1 MSLSGKIFLSARSRM
16 PRYTGVRAEQ
26 YETLKALRSTLGRDG
41 YSAGLRDLDRREAKA
56 RHDAERRRLATEA
69 REAAAEA
76 ARAAAERAAEVARE
90 ARQEEARI
98 RKNQKAREK
107 RMADAANRIVQVLST
122 DNGATTGLIRH
133 TQFTRES
140 TYEPEDFRGLAERL
154 MAHDEV
160 RMLLIVDGGVETERF
175 IKLEH
180 KSSWE
185 NVYWRYI
192 FTFLHSYDVT
202 GFLPPYFLGKD
213 EDLTHVSF
221 VVTTNQQVPTARL
234 VQRFRDGVTHC
245 VIDPLV
251 TLWKQMGDNSES
263 DGSRKRCYQVMRK
276 IEGLRSRFADGV
288 PEADMEEVA
297 RIAQRKIVIT
307 DMFGKGFLEYNVKS
321 SKTFSW
327 RNNRKNH
334 VEQGR
339 LYLEGAA
346 VKVTQAEFDVIY
358 ADHEEA
364 WRNEQRDFYV
374 EGSAEGVRCIRSDR
388 GAWRV
393 RDPLFEAFEE
403 KTKELGLNE
412 YGLNAVKHAEVNAY
426 IREACVVN
434 AAPVLLS
441 DNEPTGHRD
450 LAAAYTQHK
459 MTGYYRGFLGKIH
472 QWRKLNI
479 GSSEARA
486 FLSKHLGIFRCKILS
501 CDNELLA
508 KLGLK
513 ETVTLPSPELLY
525 FLDHGVVAEIVSG
538 VFGSTWDGDLYGGLM
553 EPIKDVKKPYAHFA
567 GCFGHENL
575 KKTYKFH
582 GDEEWAGHLKACGY
596 ETYYRDGWISVK
608 VDKEFY
614 YSRHHILAFI
624 TSYTRINMLEA
635 MSKFDVAD
643 LCAVV
648 LDGIY
653 YKGECP
659 DIGDAFRVKPVKKPT
674 AYGMGWYMPSF
685 VPDDFMTE
693 GGLLENHI
701 LAGQGG
707 CGKTWSVLTDKG
719 FNDVLYVVPQ
729 HTLGIEN
736 AKEHGV
742 RYTTIHKLIGAE
754 SFDKTKGKMV
764 KCRPWK
770 EEHIMPAVC
779 LIDEMTM
786 ISGAWISKALEMYPS
801 TLFFIAGDVI
811 RRNGKMIAFQCRS
824 GKPGMFNTVFDSG
837 LPIKYFDVDRR
848 SRDNELKEMKME
860 IRAKMLEFYTDGEV
874 ADSHRMS
881 AWVKKRYGVSVNNT
895 FNVGDTV
902 ISGTH
907 RTNETLLK
915 KGVVSGYLSYKNERS
930 REAVEGWTKR
940 GSFTTHS
947 YQGSTIREGK
957 VYVVINDAFEL
968 AMIYTAVSRA
978 VRIEQIKFVEV

>member
-1 MSLSGKIFLSARSRM
+1 MSLSGKIFLSARHRM

-26 YETLKALRSTLGRDG
+26 YETLKVLRSTLGRDG

-76 ARAAAERAAEVARE
+76 VRAAAERAAEVARE

-122 DNGATTGLIRH
+122 DNGVLQHITYRRGDVREEEFYQALATKMM
-133 TQFTRES
+133 E
-140 TYEPEDFRGLAERL
+140 YP
-154 MAHDEV
+154 EV
-160 RMLLIVDGGVETERF
+160 RLVLIADGKEVAETVYLLKHR
-175 IKLEH
+175 
-180 KSSWE
+180 SSWQ
-185 NVYWRYI
+185 NVYWNYI
-192 FTFLHSYDVT
+192 FPFLRFGNGSDGGY
-202 GFLPPYFLGKD
+202 LPDMLLAKN
-213 EDLTHVSF
+213 EDLDHVSL
-221 VVTTNQQVPTARL
+221 VVTTNQEVPVARL
-234 VQRFRDGVTHC
+234 AQRFRDGVVHC

-276 IEGLRSRFADGV
+276 IEGLRGRFADGV

-321 SKTFSW
+321 SKTFAW

-403 KTKELGLNE
+403 KAKELGLNE
-412 YGLNAVKHAEVNAY
+412 YGLNAVKHAEVNEY

-459 MTGYYRGFLGKIH
+459 MTSYYRGFLGKIH
-472 QWRKLNI
+472 QWRKLNV
-479 GSSEARA
+479 GSGEAKA

-553 EPIKDVKKPYAHFA
+553 EPIGDVKKPYAHFA

-582 GDEEWAGHLKACGY
+582 GDEEWAGHLKSCGY

-614 YSRHHILAFI
+614 YSSHHILAFI

-659 DIGDAFRVKPVKKPT
+659 DIGDAFRMKPVKKLVSS
-674 AYGMGWYMPSF
+674 GWGWYMPSI

-693 GGLLENHI
+693 GGLLESHI

-770 EEHIMPAVC
+770 EEHTMPAVC

-786 ISGAWISKALEMYPS
+786 IDGAWISKALEMYPQ

-811 RRNGKMIAFQCRS
+811 RRNGTMIAFQCRS

-874 ADSHRMS
+874 ADSQRMS

-902 ISGTH
+902 IAGTH

-915 KGVVSGYLSYKNERS
+915 KGFVSGYLSYKNERS

-947 YQGSTIREGK
+947 YQGSTISDGK